1 MKFNRLDSMVWLV
14 TVTMMMSLMSGSVHA
29 EAYLSDFMVTGAVDS
44 YTFAPKAEQ
53 TQFTDD
59 VKEIWAS
66 AFLNQAPEGTLV
78 EADWRLLRE
87 GQYQKILGSRLEA
100 EGDRYFAA
108 RIHPS
113 EGERLPA
120 GEYQVI
126 FKLNGEK
133 QASVDFQ
140 ISAVSVA
147 KTPPRSCVPP
157 QETDAELIELVGSK
171 EAQEMFNLGRYND
184 PEGRFSLIV
193 PGAWFPADRED
204 PNEALFLSQNM
215 ENDPIAWFV
224 VHVYNAHLTPKF
236 TALDTVNQLRDML
249 LKEGTNHGAVEVPI
263 SDVTT
268 EKLAENVAS
277 GSLALTYESA
287 AGEQIAQIHMLMV
300 DGQFGF
306 NIQVTVEDEGELGE
320 VAGYLLSVA
329 SSSLWTPRLC
339 EAGIA
344 F

>member
-1 MKFNRLDSMVWLV
+1 MKFNRLCSTVWLG
-14 TVTMMMSLMSGSVHA
+14 TVTMVMSLMPGSVQA

-108 RIHPS
+108 RIHPA

-120 GEYQVI
+120 GEYQII

-140 ISAVSVA
+140 ISAASVA
-147 KTPPRSCVPP
+147 KTPPRICAPP
-157 QETDAELIELVGSK
+157 QETDAELIELVGGK

-193 PGAWFPADRED
+193 PGAWFPADRDD
-204 PNEALFLSQNM
+204 PNEALFYPRTWRTIPLRGLWCMS
-215 ENDPIAWFV
+215 IT
-224 VHVYNAHLTPKF
+224 LT
-236 TALDTVNQLRDML
+236 
-249 LKEGTNHGAVEVPI
+249 
-263 SDVTT
+263 
-268 EKLAENVAS
+268 
-277 GSLALTYESA
+277 
-287 AGEQIAQIHMLMV
+287 
-300 DGQFGF
+300 
-306 NIQVTVEDEGELGE
+306 
-320 VAGYLLSVA
+320 
-329 SSSLWTPRLC
+329 
-339 EAGIA
+339 
-344 F
+344 